1 MNRIILILIFIS
13 LNTANLYSSENTE
26 VNQVV
31 ESYTNMV
38 RRASNSLNWEKEKLL
53 KLNNN
58 IINNISEAIDINEE
72 IFAEKYRE
80 VLTKFM
86 STYNVKDKKQQLKIS
101 NSIIDRI
108 YREKAN
114 KIKYIENAN
123 PREIYVEAPDG
134 YYANLNIDKKTAE
147 KLAEIFMEMIYGND
161 VLSRK
166 PWDIFEE
173 ENSYKIIVPLQEK
186 NARGVKIQNENPQIG
201 CKNNKLLRKIT
212 ICFHKFLRLCE
223 TIFTNMLGTSLGT
236 VKNNAYSEIY
246 FRNPPNLRNPFQAPI
261 LSLQASPTS
270 KNWVILSFS
279 ATTVPTWA
287 NGKYKIP

>member
-86 STYNVKDKKQQLKIS
+86 STYNVKDKK
-101 NSIIDRI
+101 
-108 YREKAN
+108 
-114 KIKYIENAN
+114 
-123 PREIYVEAPDG
+123 
-134 YYANLNIDKKTAE
+134 
-147 KLAEIFMEMIYGND
+147 
-161 VLSRK
+161 
-166 PWDIFEE
+166 
-173 ENSYKIIVPLQEK
+173 
-186 NARGVKIQNENPQIG
+186 
-201 CKNNKLLRKIT
+201 
-212 ICFHKFLRLCE
+212 
-223 TIFTNMLGTSLGT
+223 
-236 VKNNAYSEIY
+236 
-246 FRNPPNLRNPFQAPI
+246 
-261 LSLQASPTS
+261 
-270 KNWVILSFS
+270 
-279 ATTVPTWA
+279 TTT
-287 NGKYKIP
+287 

>member
-38 RRASNSLNWEKEKLL
+38 RRASNSLNWGKEKLL

-80 VLTKFM
+80 FLTKFM

-101 NSIIDRI
+101 NSIMDRI

-173 ENSYKIIVPLQEK
+173 EDSYKIIVPLQEK
-186 NARGVKIQNENPQIG
+186 NARGVKIQMKI
-201 CKNNKLLRKIT
+201 RKSDAKI
-212 ICFHKFLRLCE
+212 I
-223 TIFTNMLGTSLGT
+223 
-236 VKNNAYSEIY
+236 
-246 FRNPPNLRNPFQAPI
+246 
-261 LSLQASPTS
+261 
-270 KNWVILSFS
+270 SFS
-279 ATTVPTWA
+279 V
-287 NGKYKIP
+287 K

>member
-13 LNTANLYSSENTE
+13 LNTANLYSNENTE

-31 ESYTNMV
+31 ESYTNIV
-38 RRASNSLNWEKEKLL
+38 RRAANNLNWGKEKLL

-72 IFAEKYRE
+72 IFAEKYGE

-86 STYNVKDKKQQLKIS
+86 SAYNIKDKKQQLKIS

-108 YREKAN
+108 YREKAG

-134 YYANLNIDKKTAE
+134 YYANLNIDRKTAE

-161 VLSRK
+161 ALSRK
-166 PWDIFEE
+166 PWDIVEE
-173 ENSYKIIVPLQEK
+173 ENSYKIIVPLREK
-186 NARGVKIQNENPQIG
+186 NARGVKIQMEI
-201 CKNNKLLRKIT
+201 RKSDAKI
-212 ICFHKFLRLCE
+212 I
-223 TIFTNMLGTSLGT
+223 
-236 VKNNAYSEIY
+236 
-246 FRNPPNLRNPFQAPI
+246 
-261 LSLQASPTS
+261 
-270 KNWVILSFS
+270 SFS
-279 ATTVPTWA
+279 A
-287 NGKYKIP
+287 K